1 MINNKNNNHYF
12 DRCGDAAAGAVHFS
26 VNGLNKEQNQS
37 CEELIICQ
45 GITYLGQI
53 CKVSIEFKIDEY

>member
-26 VNGLNKEQNQS
+26 VNGLNKEQN
-37 CEELIICQ
+37 
-45 GITYLGQI
+45 
-53 CKVSIEFKIDEY
+53 